1 MLPACLQS
9 LASADMEDL
18 GLHSC
23 TSPGPCKEASD
34 GPEFPA
40 FLRQYVEVQACMALH
55 RVQFEAV
62 CVEVRW
68 HTCSP
73 AWPCAQHAWPMH
85 FKGS

>member
-1 MLPACLQS
+1 
-9 LASADMEDL
+9 
-18 GLHSC
+18 
-23 TSPGPCKEASD
+23 
-34 GPEFPA
+34 
-40 FLRQYVEVQACMALH
+40 MALH

-85 FKGS
+85 FQGQLKECVLDGSVALLPASYAYILKGQQFSQPEGNLKP